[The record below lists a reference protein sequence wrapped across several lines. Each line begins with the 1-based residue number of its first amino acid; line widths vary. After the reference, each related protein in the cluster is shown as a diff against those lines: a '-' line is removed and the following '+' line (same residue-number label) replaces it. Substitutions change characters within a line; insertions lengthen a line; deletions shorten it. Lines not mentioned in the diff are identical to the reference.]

1 LTNEKASWNLSK
13 RLYSCFYVGRSA
25 AELVVTDVEPL
36 LTLSHRVSKALAG
49 NLDRVPFAVKGIN
62 SVWLVIRFNQ
72 MTTSNDE
79 YIASLS
85 PVVQERIAEA
95 RQRDEDDGDN
105 IVLLHGFESAMIG
118 TARNQY
124 DKTVAVYEEGLCI
137 RLLMDEIHREH
148 PDVSEDDLYSEAM
161 DCWCYNTLRT
171 IPYLAERAPVIIQGF
186 DSDVL

>member
-1 LTNEKASWNLSK
+1 
-13 RLYSCFYVGRSA
+13 
-25 AELVVTDVEPL
+25 
-36 LTLSHRVSKALAG
+36 
-49 NLDRVPFAVKGIN
+49 
-62 SVWLVIRFNQ
+62 